1 MYDVNVCNAILPFL
15 HPLSLPP
22 PLSHL
27 LPLSLSPTS
36 SLLPPPAAVVD
47 KNDNPPVFDES
58 TYLFSVEE
66 NTEVVMSLAV
76 RAQDADAGANGEVQ
90 YEIVSGNELGTFIIS
105 K

>member
-22 PLSHL
+22 PPSS
-27 LPLSLSPTS
+27 LPPS
-36 SLLPPPAAVVD
+36 SLLSPVAVVD
-47 KNDNPPVFDES
+47 KNDNPPLFDES

-66 NTEVVMSLAV
+66 NTEVVRSLAV

>member
-27 LPLSLSPTS
+27 LSPTS
-36 SLLPPPAAVVD
+36 SLPPPPAAVVD

-66 NTEVVMSLAV
+66 NTEVVRSLAV